1 MSQQVRAG
9 MQVKLN
15 SKRRKLL
22 FALLCL
28 AAAGLYLTVVARH
41 YAAAR
46 LSARLDATSLARA
59 ARLEAWNAEP
69 RWELGRYSLFVA
81 QDPTA
86 AVSNLEAA
94 VALNPHAA
102 RYWLDLAAAYQ
113 VAGNIP
119 RQRFALD
126 QGLQAEPTAPDVA
139 WEAANFYLVQNDMA
153 RALSL
158 FRVVMANDPEQ
169 LNAALSLCW
178 RATRDVNRLLADAVP
193 AKPAPYFA
201 LLNLLISQRQTKAAE
216 VVWNGLAS
224 LGQQF
229 PASNAFPFMDYLIE
243 RHKASAAVKAWQLLL
258 ARNHDMQG
266 YVQPGNLIVDGSLE
280 KEFLN
285 GGFDWRYSDT
295 GAVQFSIDNS
305 EFHGGNQSLRMA
317 FSGPG
322 GSDPGI
328 FQYVPVRPNTN
339 YHFNAYTKAED
350 IESASG
356 PRLAV
361 LDAYSGKEYVL
372 TDDSLG
378 TTGWREQSADFQ
390 TGPESSLVI
399 VKVTRVPGD
408 PLIKGK
414 FWIDD
419 VSLVQR

>member
-1 MSQQVRAG
+1 

-15 SKRRKLL
+15 SRPRKLL
-22 FALLCL
+22 FALVSL
-28 AAAGLYLTVVARH
+28 AAAGLYLSFIARH

-46 LSARLDATSLARA
+46 LSARRDARSLAQA
-59 ARLEAWNAEP
+59 ARLEPWNAEP
-69 RWELGRYSLFVA
+69 HWELGRYSLFVA

-94 VALNPHAA
+94 IALNPSVAQ
-102 RYWLDLAAAYQ
+102 YWLDLAAAYQ
-113 VAGNIP
+113 VSGDVP

-139 WEAANFYLVQNDMA
+139 WEAANFYLVQNDLA

-178 RATRDVNRLLADAVP
+178 RATRDVNRMLADAVP
-193 AKPAPYFA
+193 PHPAPYFA
-201 LLNLLISQRQTKAAE
+201 LLNLLTSQGQTESAE
-216 VVWNGLAS
+216 VVWKRLTS

-229 PASNAFPFMDYLIE
+229 PASNAFPFVDYLIE
-243 RHKASAAVKAWQLLL
+243 KHEASAAAQAWQQLL
-258 ARNHDMQG
+258 ARNHDLQA
-266 YVQPGNLIVDGSLE
+266 YVQPGDLIVDGSLE

-295 GAVQFSIDNS
+295 GAVQLAIDNG

-317 FSGPG
+317 FTGPG
-322 GSDPGI
+322 VSDPGI
-328 FQYVPVRPNTN
+328 FQYVPVRPDTN
-339 YHFNAYTKAED
+339 YHFTAYTKAED

-361 LDAYSGKEYVL
+361 LDAYSGKKYVL

-390 TGPESSLVI
+390 TSPESSLVI

-408 PLIKGK
+408 PLIKGR

-419 VSLVQR
+419 LSLAQR

>member
-1 MSQQVRAG
+1 

-15 SKRRKLL
+15 SRPRKLL
-22 FALLCL
+22 FALVSL
-28 AAAGLYLTVVARH
+28 AAVGLYLSFIARH

-46 LSARLDATSLARA
+46 LSARRDARSLAQA
-59 ARLEAWNAEP
+59 ARLEPWNAEP
-69 RWELGRYSLFVA
+69 HWELGRYSLFVA

-94 VALNPHAA
+94 IALNPSVAQ
-102 RYWLDLAAAYQ
+102 YWLDLAAAYQ
-113 VAGNIP
+113 VSGDVP

-139 WEAANFYLVQNDMA
+139 WEAANFYLVQNDLA

-178 RATRDVNRLLADAVP
+178 RATRDVNRMLADAVP
-193 AKPAPYFA
+193 PHPAPYFA
-201 LLNLLISQRQTKAAE
+201 LLNLLTSQGQTESAE
-216 VVWNGLAS
+216 VVWKRLTS

-229 PASNAFPFMDYLIE
+229 PASNAFPFVDYLIE
-243 RHKASAAVKAWQLLL
+243 KHEASAAAQAWQQLL
-258 ARNHDMQG
+258 ARNHDLQA
-266 YVQPGNLIVDGSLE
+266 YVQPGDLIVDGSLE

-295 GAVQFSIDNS
+295 GAVQLAIDNG

-317 FSGPG
+317 FTGPG
-322 GSDPGI
+322 VSDPGI
-328 FQYVPVRPNTN
+328 FQYVPVRPDTN
-339 YHFNAYTKAED
+339 YHFTAYTKAED

-361 LDAYSGKEYVL
+361 LDAYSGKKYVL

-390 TGPESSLVI
+390 TSPESSLVI

-408 PLIKGK
+408 PLIKGR

-419 VSLVQR
+419 LSLAQR

>member
-1 MSQQVRAG
+1 

-15 SKRRKLL
+15 SRPRKLL
-22 FALLCL
+22 FALVSL
-28 AAAGLYLTVVARH
+28 AAAGLYLSFIARH

-46 LSARLDATSLARA
+46 LSARRDARSLAQA
-59 ARLEAWNAEP
+59 ARLEPWNAEP
-69 RWELGRYSLFVA
+69 HWELGRYSLFVA

-94 VALNPHAA
+94 IALNPSVAQ
-102 RYWLDLAAAYQ
+102 YWLDLAAAYQ
-113 VAGNIP
+113 VSGDVP

-139 WEAANFYLVQNDMA
+139 WEAANFYLVQDDLA

-178 RATRDVNRLLADAVP
+178 RATRDVNRMLADAVP
-193 AKPAPYFA
+193 PHPAPYFA
-201 LLNLLISQRQTKAAE
+201 LLNLLTSQGQTESAE
-216 VVWNGLAS
+216 VVWKRLTS

-229 PASNAFPFMDYLIE
+229 PASNAFPFVDYLIE
-243 RHKASAAVKAWQLLL
+243 KHEASAAAQAWQQLL
-258 ARNHDMQG
+258 ARNHDLQA
-266 YVQPGNLIVDGSLE
+266 YVQPGDLIVDGSLE

-295 GAVQFSIDNS
+295 GAVQLAIDNG

-317 FSGPG
+317 FTGPG
-322 GSDPGI
+322 VSDPGI
-328 FQYVPVRPNTN
+328 FQYVPVRPDTN
-339 YHFNAYTKAED
+339 YHFTAYTKAED

-361 LDAYSGKEYVL
+361 LDAYSGKKYVL

-390 TGPESSLVI
+390 TSPESSLVI

-408 PLIKGK
+408 PLIKGR

-419 VSLVQR
+419 LSLAQR